1 MAALKEKQI
10 GVVVSFSVLNC
21 VAIVAMGLRFYSIR
35 IVRRNFKLH
44 DALCI
49 VSLVMLIGYTTC
61 LLIGEYWLLA
71 NDTSKLK
78 SMKVLST
85 AEPGSMYLRFRY
97 RQERLK

>member
-61 LLIGEYWLLA
+61 LLIGVVDGGTGLHVSQISLPARTLE
-71 NDTSKLK
+71 
-78 SMKVLST
+78 MKVSSIGL
-85 AEPGSMYLRFRY
+85 
-97 RQERLK
+97 